1 MPLTAHPRLRAATL
15 RTAAVLTALVT
26 SVCLV
31 AATPASAA
39 NRVTPG
45 NFSGYGFDQC
55 ITPSQETMDTWLTS
69 SPYWAVGVY
78 IAGDSRYCGDDKQVH
93 LTPEWVST
101 QSRNGW
107 RILPITVGPQASC
120 ASRYRD
126 KVRISAN
133 PTDGFA
139 AAREQGRLEARE
151 TVRRAR
157 LLGITAGSTLW
168 YDIEHVT
175 STDIT
180 SRCRTS
186 ALTFLAS
193 LTRTLHRLDY
203 VSGVYSSASS
213 WIRILDDA
221 RVSSS
226 YTMPDRIWIAEWTD
240 PASYRQPPRPTP
252 PTLLSSYVRDDGW
265 QPGRR
270 MRQYRGGHDETYG
283 GVTINIDTNYL
294 HLARGTRPGRTP
306 AFCGTTRVDF
316 PSYTRLVAGAEG
328 PRVRALQ
335 CLLRVKKVYDGKL
348 TGRYNTRTERAV
360 ARYQSSRGLRPSGR
374 TLRSTW
380 TVLLSEGG
388 RPVLKIGSGG
398 VAVRRVQRALNAAGS
413 AGLAVDG
420 IFGPATTAAVRAY
433 QREVGLAR
441 NGVVA
446 ERTWEALRAG
456 RR

>member
-1 MPLTAHPRLRAATL
+1 MSVTRSWGLRA
-15 RTAAVLTALVT
+15 AAVLTTLV
-26 SVCLV
+26 S
-31 AATPASAA
+31 AAGLAPASPAAAA

-45 NFSGYGFDQC
+45 DFSGYGFDQC
-55 ITPSQETMDTWLTS
+55 ITPSQESMDAWLTS

-93 LTPEWVST
+93 LTPGWVST
-101 QSRNGW
+101 QLGNGW
-107 RILPITVGPQASC
+107 RVLPITVGPQASC

-126 KVRISAN
+126 EVRISAN

-157 LLGITAGSTLW
+157 TLGITAGSTLW
-168 YDIEHVT
+168 YDLEHVT
-175 STDIT
+175 TTDIT

-186 ALTFLAS
+186 ALTFLSAW
-193 LTRTLHRLDY
+193 TRTLRRLDY

-213 WIRILDDA
+213 WIRILDEA
-221 RVSSS
+221 RVSSPT
-226 YTMPDRIWIAEWTD
+226 YTMPDRIWIAEWVD
-240 PASYRQPPRPTP
+240 AASYRRPPRPTP
-252 PTLLSSYVRDDGW
+252 PSLLSSYVRDDGW
-265 QPGRR
+265 QPGSR

-294 HLARGTRPGRTP
+294 RLGRGTRPGRAP
-306 AFCGTTRVDF
+306 AFCGRTRVDF
-316 PSYTRLVAGAEG
+316 PRYTRLVPDVEG

-335 CLLRVKKVYDGKL
+335 CLLRVKDVYDGRL
-348 TGRYNTRTERAV
+348 TGVYNVRTERAV
-360 ARYQSSRGLRPSGR
+360 KRFQTSRGLRPSGR

-398 VAVRRVQRALNAAGS
+398 RAVRRVQRALNAAGP

-420 IFGPATTAAVRAY
+420 IFGPETTAAVRAY
-433 QREVGLAR
+433 QREVGLPR

-446 ERTWEALRAG
+446 ERTWAALRSG
-456 RR
+456 RL